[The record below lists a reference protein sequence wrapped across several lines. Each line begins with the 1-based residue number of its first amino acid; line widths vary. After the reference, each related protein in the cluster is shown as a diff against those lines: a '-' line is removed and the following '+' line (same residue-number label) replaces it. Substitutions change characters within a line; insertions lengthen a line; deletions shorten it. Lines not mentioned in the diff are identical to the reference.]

1 VADDDAA
8 APVLAVGVA
17 GAVVTAVALRWPGL
31 LGLALALSG
40 AAYAALLAIEQPAL
54 DVRGVGVA
62 AALNVVGELVGW
74 TRELSTTTRDEP
86 GGAWRRPAWIAALA
100 IGTLLLVWCLL
111 ALVDL
116 ARVEGLAIVAV
127 GALGALAA
135 LVVVRRLARNQGSAP
150 AGD

>member
-1 VADDDAA
+1 LRSDRPDAIAELIACCEA
-8 APVLAVGVA
+8 AEDFPMLATTLERVLALETEPSERA
-17 GAVVTAVALRWPGL
+17 RIAER
-31 LGLALALSG
+31 
-40 AAYAALLAIEQPAL
+40 
-54 DVRGVGVA
+54 
-62 AALNVVGELVGW
+62 ELVGW

-86 GGAWRRPAWIAALA
+86 GGTWRRPAWIAALA

-116 ARVEGLAIVAV
+116 ARVEGLAIEAV
-127 GALGALAA
+127 GALCALAA